1 MGIKLAKV
9 DVKAYRSIASEG
21 LAFELGSGMNALV
34 GPNNVGKSNVMR
46 AIALGFGEDIDGFKL
61 ERDTPANLQWARPTV
76 NLEFRVDRPAGAEK
90 TLLKRAAEIEEDVK
104 PGGRHYADVG
114 TVILRVK
121 YSKEGRQ
128 EYLVTRGAGDRRA
141 SEALNEKAIAQLRK
155 CVRFVLVRSGEDLS
169 DFLRGRFSEV
179 LGNVLGE
186 AEAAALS
193 AARDQREAY
202 VQGLLDTLM
211 KPLADRVSQELA
223 EVVPEIGGVD
233 LVPSVP
239 GIDETIR
246 NADVRLTDAALTDL
260 QAKGTGVRGGL
271 LVAMLS
277 YLAEHSKRSLVFAVE
292 EPESFLHPRA
302 QEVIRGDLEQLAA
315 RTDVT
320 LMTTTHSPLVLSRRA
335 EARVFSLG
343 KSQEGVTALEQ
354 ETKGDESHTDAIRT
368 LFASALAPVLLEEV
382 AETDLPD
389 PCKAILLVEGGT
401 DVTYLR
407 TAVER
412 CGRPELLADLHLVA
426 GEGAKHAAV
435 QAILWRQR
443 GVAPVLG
450 LFDADVHGKS
460 AKELLTRDF
469 KFQGPHV
476 KTYAQW
482 AGKRV
487 DNAEA
492 EQLLPESLFERFF
505 DLVGEQAMGSKR
517 RAGEGWAYDIDARYK
532 ADFASY
538 VEQEATADDLAKF
551 VEALEELRSAAN
563 I

>member
-9 DVKAYRSIASEG
+9 EVKAYRSIGEG
-21 LAFELGSGMNALV
+21 SPMTLTLGSGMNALV
-34 GPNNVGKSNVMR
+34 GPNNVGKSNVIR

-76 NLEFRVDRPAGAEK
+76 NLEFRIDRPAGAER
-90 TLLKRAAEIEEDVK
+90 TLVKRAKAVEEDVK
-104 PGGRHYADVG
+104 SGGRHYADVG

-141 SEALNEKAIAQLRK
+141 SEELNEKAIAQLRK

-193 AARDQREAY
+193 AASDQRDAY
-202 VQGLLDTLM
+202 VQGLVDTLM
-211 KPLADRVSQELA
+211 KPLADRVGRELK

-233 LVPSVP
+233 LVPGVP

-246 NADVRLTDAALTDL
+246 DADIRLSDAALTDL
-260 QAKGTGVRGGL
+260 QSKGTGVRGGL

-277 YLAEHSKRSLVFAVE
+277 YLAEHSRRSLVFAVE

-302 QEVIRGDLEQLAA
+302 QEVIRDDLEQLAA

-320 LMTTTHSPLVLSRRA
+320 LITSTHSPLVLSRVP

-343 KSQEGVTALEQ
+343 KSPGGVTALEQ
-354 ETKGDESHTDAIRT
+354 ETRGDESHTGAIRS
-368 LFASALAPVLLEEV
+368 LFASALAPVLLEEAAV
-382 AETDLPD
+382 TELPE
-389 PCKAILLVEGGT
+389 PCGAILLVEGET

-407 TAVER
+407 VAAER
-412 CGRPELLADLHLVA
+412 CGRPELLVDLHLVA
-426 GEGAKHAAV
+426 GDGAKHAAV

-450 LFDADVHGKS
+450 LFDDDVHGKS
-460 AKELLTRDF
+460 AKKLLTGEF

-482 AGKRV
+482 AGRV
-487 DNAEA
+487 DDAEA
-492 EQLLPESLFERFF
+492 EQLLPEGLFSRFF
-505 DLVGEQAMGSKR
+505 DRVGDEAMASKR
-517 RAGEGWAYDIDARYK
+517 RAGKGWTYEIETHYK
-532 ADFASY
+532 AEFASF
-538 VEQEATADDLAKF
+538 VEHEATAEELDKF
-551 VEALEELRSAAN
+551 VEALEDLRSAVN
-563 I
+563 L